1 MTKAWVALLFAGALL
16 LPVSSSPAAAAYAPK
31 LVVTP
36 ASPGS
41 ATADVT
47 VALLNTSGDEATAR
61 SVVYLP
67 LGYRTK
73 RPAAGVLIGRASLT
87 AVTPAGGL
95 TTLSGAVTAAVAADV
110 AGSSCAPASAS
121 ASASAPASGTV
132 WLLEV
137 SRNRALVRIPLLVAP
152 APQAAATFAA
162 ATITACWPAPGATEL
177 RGLLP
182 SSLTLALG
190 SVALT
195 APTAAGT
202 YRWRAQLTPYTD
214 GADRSENVA
223 RTVEVQSLVLIPA
236 ALRISAT
243 LTMRRT
249 PVDVKVTR
257 AVNGRPVTVVEHR
270 VLLTRYASL
279 TGTATEADS
288 GIEGTPVDVLGA
300 SSATRLRGLTQ
311 VTPDARGAFAT
322 LIQINTT
329 AKTVYFRAEL
339 ELGVRDRGVAG
350 CVASF
355 GASVPCIS
363 ASSGALKLTSPLV
376 RLATGR

>member
-1 MTKAWVALLFAGALL
+1 MRRLGDDSLN
-16 LPVSSSPAAAAYAPK
+16 SAAAAR
-31 LVVTP
+31 
-36 ASPGS
+36 S
-41 ATADVT
+41 TA
-47 VALLNTSGDEATAR
+47 L
-61 SVVYLP
+61 
-67 LGYRTK
+67 
-73 RPAAGVLIGRASLT
+73 
-87 AVTPAGGL
+87 PAGGIAVVFGASGGIGHAL
-95 TTLSGAVTAAVAADV
+95 AARLGGDCNFADVLAYSRAGAVTLDLCVEASIEAVAADV
-110 AGSSCAPASAS
+110 AGSPCASDSASTPASAPAS
-121 ASASAPASGTV
+121 ASGTV

-162 ATITACWPAPGATEL
+162 ATITACWPAPGAAEL

-182 SSLTLALG
+182 SSLTLTLG

-202 YRWRAQLTPYTD
+202 YRWRAQLTPYGG
-214 GADRSENVA
+214 GADRVENVA
-223 RTVEVQSLVLIPA
+223 GTVEVQSLVLIPA

-270 VLLTRYASL
+270 VLVTRYASL

-300 SSATRLRGLTQ
+300 SSPTRLRGLTQ
-311 VTPDARGAFAT
+311 VTADARGAFAT

-329 AKTVYFRAEL
+329 AKTVYFRAQL
-339 ELGVRDRGVAG
+339 ELGVRDRGAAG

-355 GASVPCIS
+355 GASVPCSS
-363 ASSGALKLTSPLV
+363 ASSGALTLTSPLV